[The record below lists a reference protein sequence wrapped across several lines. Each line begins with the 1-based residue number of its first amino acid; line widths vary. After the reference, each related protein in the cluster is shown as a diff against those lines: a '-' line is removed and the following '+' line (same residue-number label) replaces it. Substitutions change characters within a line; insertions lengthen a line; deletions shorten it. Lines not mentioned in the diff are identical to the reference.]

1 MTRLH
6 GDPGLAGVDRKQTRA
21 RRHSVGP
28 WWLLLVAGAVLQ
40 AASPAAGATDSAER
54 VAARSPAS
62 LARLSIEELSEIEI
76 SSVSKRPERL
86 ADAAA
91 SVYVITREDIR
102 RSGATTLPEVLRLA
116 PNLQVA
122 RGNVNGYAISARGFN
137 NESANKLLV
146 MIDGRTV
153 YTPLHSGVFWDVQDV
168 LIGDIERIEV
178 VSGPGGG
185 LWGANAVNGVINV
198 ITLSAKNTVGTLAG
212 VTLGTQ
218 ERGVTARHGVAL
230 GDDAAVR
237 VYAKS
242 FRFDHHRRADGTDI
256 NDAWNRQQAGFRADW
271 GKASNWTL
279 QGDVYQGDA
288 QALNR
293 PQRNTSGA
301 NLLARW
307 VREYEDK
314 SGLQF
319 QAYFDTYK
327 RRQAGFFNED
337 LDTIDIDAQHHFQ
350 VGSAHEII
358 WGGGVREQRDK
369 TSGGGLFAFSP
380 AESKLTLANLFAQD
394 TWTIQPR
401 TKLTVGLKL
410 EHNSFTGLEYQPNVR
425 IAWKPDEQALLW
437 AAVSR
442 AVRTPSRLDRDLLI
456 FVPLG
461 APYTGRLLGG
471 PDFRSE
477 RLMAY
482 ELGYR
487 GQPRPDLSYSVST
500 FVHVYDRLRSVEPNG
515 AGDFVLGNGVKAR
528 TEGIEA
534 WGGYQVHEG
543 WRLNAGLVLQ
553 HQSFRFAPNSQDP
566 GTASGN
572 GNDPKHQF
580 TLRSSFTLPR
590 DMSLDLALRS
600 VAALPSPAV
609 PAYTTL
615 DARLAWPISKEL
627 ELSFSAFNLLGRHVE
642 FGAAPARAEYE
653 RSFALRLLW
662 AL

>member
-1 MTRLH
+1 MARLH
-6 GDPGLAGVDRKQTRA
+6 GEPALAGLDRKEPSA
-21 RRHSVGP
+21 KRHLVGP
-28 WWLLLVAGAVLQ
+28 WRLSLVAGAVLQ
-40 AASPAAGATDSAER
+40 AACPAAGAADSAES
-54 VAARSPAS
+54 VASRSPAS
-62 LARLSIEELSEIEI
+62 LARLSIEELSQIEI

-102 RSGATTLPEVLRLA
+102 RCGATTLPEVLRLA

-122 RGNVNGYAISARGFN
+122 RSSSNGYAISARGFN
-137 NESANKLLV
+137 DDNANKLLV

-178 VSGPGGG
+178 VSGPGGT

-198 ITLSAKNTVGTLAG
+198 ITLSAKNTIGLLTAAIAG
-212 VTLGTQ
+212 SN
-218 ERGVTARHGVAL
+218 ERGLAARDGVAL
-230 GDDAAVR
+230 GDEGAVR
-237 VYAKS
+237 LYAKS
-242 FRFDHHRRADGTDI
+242 FRFDHNRRADGTDI

-271 GKASNWTL
+271 GKTSNWTL
-279 QGDVYQGDA
+279 QGDLYQGDA
-288 QALNR
+288 QALSR

-307 VREYEDK
+307 SREYEDK

-327 RRQAGFFNED
+327 RRQEGFFTED

-350 VGSAHEII
+350 LGSAHEIV

-369 TSGGGLFAFSP
+369 TSATAAFGFFP

-401 TKLTVGLKL
+401 TKLTLGLKL
-410 EHNSFTGLEYQPNVR
+410 EHNSYTGLEYQPNVR
-425 IAWKPDEQALLW
+425 IAWKPAQQSLLW
-437 AAVSR
+437 AALSR
-442 AVRTPSRLDRDLLI
+442 AVRTPSRLDRGLMV
-456 FVPLG
+456 FGQPG
-461 APYTGRLLGG
+461 MPSLLGG
-471 PDFRSE
+471 PDFKSE
-477 RLMAY
+477 RLTAY

-487 GQPRPDLSYSVST
+487 GQPRSDLSYSVST
-500 FVHVYDRLRSVEPNG
+500 FVNFYDRLRSVEPNG
-515 AGDFVLGNGVKAR
+515 SGDFVLGNGVKAR

-534 WGGYQVHEG
+534 WGGFQVHEG
-543 WRLNAGLVLQ
+543 WRVNAGLLLQ
-553 HQSFRFAPNSQDP
+553 HQSFSFAPDSQ
-566 GTASGN
+566 GTGSASAGS
-572 GNDPKHQF
+572 NDPKHQF
-580 TLRSSFTLPR
+580 TLRSSWSLPR
-590 DMSLDLALRS
+590 DISLDLALRS

-609 PAYTTL
+609 PGYTTL
-615 DARLAWPISKEL
+615 DARLAWPISKSF
-627 ELSFSAFNLLGRHVE
+627 ELSFSGFNLLGRHAE